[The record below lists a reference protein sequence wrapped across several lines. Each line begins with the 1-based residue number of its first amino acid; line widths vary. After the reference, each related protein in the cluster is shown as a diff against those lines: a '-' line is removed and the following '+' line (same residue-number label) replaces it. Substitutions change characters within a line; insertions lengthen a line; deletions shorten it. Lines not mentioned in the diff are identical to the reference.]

1 MLASSSGL
9 AQQKAN
15 PFISFRKRSFVFIVS
30 VRYGTMFFVN
40 KPHKSRY
47 RFIEN
52 VEERG
57 KAERPEISP
66 SEKKRKW
73 KLLLAVLTCCTAF
86 ALLVIGFASGIYV
99 RHIPKWG
106 LDNDTTSSAVCKDPP
121 LRKEWRSLDRIEK
134 HDYIKAV
141 KCLKT
146 MPSQVDQNQT
156 LYDDFP
162 WVHMHH
168 GEYCMHPCPNHR
180 ITWKLTA

>member
-15 PFISFRKRSFVFIVS
+15 PFISFRKPSFVFIVS
-30 VRYGTMFFVN
+30 VHYGTMFFVN

-47 RFIEN
+47 RLIEN

-57 KAERPEISP
+57 QAERPEILP
-66 SEKKRKW
+66 FERQRKW
-73 KLLLAVLTCCTAF
+73 MLLLAVLTCCIAF
-86 ALLVIGFASGIYV
+86 ALFVIGFVSDIYV
-99 RHIPKWG
+99 RDIPNWG
-106 LDNDTTSSAVCKDPP
+106 LKNDTTSSAVCKDPP

-146 MPSQVDQNQT
+146 MPSQVGQNQT
-156 LYDDFP
+156 LYDDLP
-162 WVHMHH
+162 WVHMHY
-168 GEYCMHPCPNHR
+168 GEYCMPPCLNRR
-180 ITWKLTA
+180 IARKLTA